1 MDTSSKTALAL
12 FAASL
17 IYVSTAQAEL
27 RDFQTTRLVST
38 AGTGVGSILMD
49 EGTIL
54 NPAPLAFFTTTSFYV
69 QKNNSK
75 YEYDKNDG
83 SSTKQ
88 TDKMNN
94 WGFIASDGNGQVGA
108 SLSYQTQKIGDSSRK
123 RWGLAMGMHA
133 DKDSAVGIAVK
144 RTVDEISSA
153 GQTNKD
159 TLYQFNAGVTHVMS
173 PSLTLGLLASDVT
186 KKVQGDTAILVGIQY
201 VYAEFISLLA
211 DAGTNYTQS
220 FTDYAQYHG
229 AAQFKVF
236 SDVYLRVGAY
246 ENKAKHERGT
256 GGGIGWVGPKLVFEA
271 GIANKKLLAFK
282 EVRARA
288 EEAKEASFSLSLRF

>member
-1 MDTSSKTALAL
+1 MDSSSRLSLAL

-17 IYVSTAQAEL
+17 IFVSAANAEL
-27 RDFQTTRLVST
+27 RDFQTTRLIST

-54 NPAPLAFFTTTSFYV
+54 NPAPLAFFGTTSFYV

-83 SSTKQ
+83 SGTKQ
-88 TDKMNN
+88 TDKMDN
-94 WGFIASDGNGQVGA
+94 WSFIASDGNGQVGA
-108 SLSYQTQKIGDSSRK
+108 SLSYQTQKIGDSTRK
-123 RWGLAMGMHA
+123 RWGLAMGMPA
-133 DKDSAVGIAVK
+133 DKDSAFGVSVK
-144 RTVDEISSA
+144 RTVDETTTM
-153 GQTNKD
+153 GRTDKD

-186 KKVQGDTAILVGIQY
+186 KKDEGDTAIIVGIQY
-201 VYAEFISLLA
+201 VYAEFISLMA
-211 DAGTNYTQS
+211 DGGTNYTQS
-220 FTDYAQYHG
+220 FADYAQYRG

-271 GIANKKLLAFK
+271 AIARKKLLAFK
-282 EVRARA
+282 DVRTQS